1 MLNNLIFSE
10 LTKVF
15 KTLITV
21 HFINLVVNFS
31 TVDKQVQNP
40 VANFTTIDHNVLNI
54 KILLKT
60 AITGVEIKKAIAITK
75 IVPALRRKVRD
86 ILKSTGISAVF
97 VTHDQEEALS
107 ISDSLAVMHQGKL
120 EQFAT
125 TKFTQTP
132 LLDLLLNL

>member
-10 LTKVF
+10 FTKVF
-15 KTLITV
+15 KALITV

-31 TVDKQVQNP
+31 TVDNQVQNP
-40 VANFTTIDHNVLNI
+40 VANFTTIDNNVLNI

-107 ISDSLAVMHQGKL
+107 ISDSLAVMH
-120 EQFAT
+120 
-125 TKFTQTP
+125 
-132 LLDLLLNL
+132 